1 MSETAEPTSWPSQEA
16 LKLGADLSQA
26 LVGFRSLNPG
36 KLGITII
43 QTPLGARA
51 YVSAIPN
58 EFTTGG

>member
-1 MSETAEPTSWPSQEA
+1 MDMTTTCPKRWWDFA
-16 LKLGADLSQA
+16 LLI
-26 LVGFRSLNPG
+26 PG

-43 QTPLGARA
+43 QTPLGTRA

>member
-1 MSETAEPTSWPSQEA
+1 
-16 LKLGADLSQA
+16 LSQRWWDFA
-26 LVGFRSLNPG
+26 LLNPG
-36 KLGITII
+36 KLVTTII